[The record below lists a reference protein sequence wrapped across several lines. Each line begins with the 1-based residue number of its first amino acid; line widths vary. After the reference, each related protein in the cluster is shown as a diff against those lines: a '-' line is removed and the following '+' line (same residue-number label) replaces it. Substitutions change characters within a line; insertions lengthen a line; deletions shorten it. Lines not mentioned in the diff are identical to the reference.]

1 MTESQ
6 YQRYLIRK
14 ISEMFPEC
22 MVILIDPKQVQGIP
36 DLLILYG
43 KQWAMLE
50 VKTSLKSVVQPNQI
64 YYVDMLDLMSF
75 ASFISPEVE
84 RDVLNELQQAFGVV
98 R

>member
-14 ISEMFPEC
+14 LNEMFPDC
-22 MVILIDPKQVQGIP
+22 MVILTDPNYIQGLP
-36 DLLILYG
+36 DILILYG
-43 KQWAMLE
+43 KKWAMLE
-50 VKTSLKSVVQPNQI
+50 VKTSLKAPVQPNQI
-64 YYVDMLDLMSF
+64 YYVDMLDVMSF

-98 R
+98 

>member
-14 ISEMFPEC
+14 LNGMFPNC
-22 MVILIDPKQVQGIP
+22 IVILTDPNYIQGLP
-36 DLLILYG
+36 DILILNG
-43 KQWAMLE
+43 NRWAMLE
-50 VKTSLKSVVQPNQI
+50 VKQSLKSPRQPNQD
-64 YYVDMLDLMSF
+64 YYVSILDQMSF

-84 RDVLNELQQAFGVV
+84 RDVLNDLQHALGDS

>member
-14 ISEMFPEC
+14 LNEMFPDC
-22 MVILIDPKQVQGIP
+22 MVILTDPNYIQGLP
-36 DLLILYG
+36 DILILYG
-43 KQWAMLE
+43 KKWAMLE
-50 VKTSLKSVVQPNQI
+50 VKTSLKAPVQPNQI
-64 YYVDMLDLMSF
+64 YYVDMLDVMSF